1 MASYSC
7 TTDAWGSNTA
17 PRIRLTLTESSST
30 NTTATY
36 SWRLEYV
43 AQSPAYSVARPY
55 TADIDGTRVA
65 SGKYEIDK
73 KKGTFTIAS
82 GTKTFN
88 KGTSSRAVV
97 FSCSMNFSI
106 TWSGT
111 YGGTMSK
118 SGSLTLPAK
127 IIPTYTISYNA
138 NGGSGAPSSQTKK
151 DGETLKLSSTKP
163 TRIGYSFLGW
173 STSSSA
179 TSASYSAGG
188 NFTSNANTT
197 LYAVWSINTYTI
209 SYNANGGS
217 GAPSSQTKKYNVT
230 LTLSSTKPTRTNYN
244 FLGWST
250 SSSATSA
257 IYSPGGSF
265 ALNSNTTLYAV
276 WSLAYKKPTIQN
288 LTISRCNEN
297 GTFTDSG
304 TSVSVKFNWTTFN
317 NLSSIQAWY
326 KKATDSSWSNVATIS
341 GSSSQKSGSINTII
355 FKSLINADNTY
366 HIFIRVSD
374 SGGHTDSTTL
384 VSSQFVLMDFRN
396 TGKGIAIGKT
406 AEEDLFDVNMD
417 TRFRKAVRSEGD
429 IIAGLGMSNQVSLQ
443 GLANSKVNKSD
454 VINNLS
460 NSSTDKPLS
469 AYQGMVL
476 RSSIESANSKI
487 NAANSKMTAMQGKCF
502 LAINDTSSNSYTGS
516 TILIKSDSIK
526 LPAGKYIAIASAV
539 IQTSRYT
546 STLRLNVAGKDVGI
560 GTTNSKTPMR
570 VSVMGHFEIT
580 SEKQT
585 SIALRGYG
593 QDSGT
598 AVTAPAYNSYNIIVF
613 KIG

>member
-36 SWRLEYV
+36 SWKLEYV

-88 KGTSSRAVV
+88 KGTSSRTVV

-106 TWSGT
+106 TWLGT

-118 SGSLTLPAK
+118 SGSFTLPAK

-151 DGETLKLSSTKP
+151 NGETLKLSSTKP
-163 TRIGYSFLGW
+163 TRTGYSFLGW

-188 NFTSNANTT
+188 NFSSNANTT
-197 LYAVWSINTYTI
+197 LYAVWRINTYTI

-217 GAPSSQTKKYNVT
+217 GAPSSQTKKNGET
-230 LTLSSTKPTRTNYN
+230 LKLSSTKPTRTGYS

-257 IYSPGGSF
+257 TYNSSGSF
-265 ALNSNTTLYAV
+265 TLNSNTTLYAV
-276 WSLAYKKPTIQN
+276 WSLAYKKPVIQN

-297 GTFTDSG
+297 GTFMDSG
-304 TSVSVKFNWTTFN
+304 TSISVKFNWTTFN

-326 KKATDSSWSNVATIS
+326 KKATDTSWNSVATIS

-355 FKSLINADNTY
+355 FNSLINADNTY
-366 HIFIRVSD
+366 RILIRVSD
-374 SGGHTDSTTL
+374 SGGYTDSTKL
-384 VSSQFVLMDFRN
+384 VNSQFVLMDFKN
-396 TGKGIAIGKT
+396 TGKGMAVGKV
-406 AEEDLFDVNMD
+406 AEIDNLLDINLRTRHRVDEDFM
-417 TRFRKAVRSEGD
+417 
-429 IIAGLGMSNQVSLQ
+429 
-443 GLANSKVNKSD
+443 
-454 VINNLS
+454 
-460 NSSTDKPLS
+460 
-469 AYQGMVL
+469 
-476 RSSIESANSKI
+476 I
-487 NAANSKMTAMQGKCF
+487 NAAIYGMDADGNTYEALYPRNSYGNTIIGYGNYNAKSGDTNIYGKSVNIAVSETPNPASFKPYVCKGDTLDFDIATTGYITSGSTDICFFIPCSRYILGNPTPSAVSINGLIIRQGGKYTHGSSASVYVKPSSYSVSIAPDGGF
-502 LAINDTSSNSYTGS
+502 YVIVTMSTTTNAINNDACGVRWS
-516 TILIKSDSIK
+516 
-526 LPAGKYIAIASAV
+526 GK
-539 IQTSRYT
+539 
-546 STLRLNVAGKDVGI
+546 
-560 GTTNSKTPMR
+560 
-570 VSVMGHFEIT
+570 
-580 SEKQT
+580 
-585 SIALRGYG
+585 
-593 QDSGT
+593 
-598 AVTAPAYNSYNIIVF
+598 IVLY
-613 KIG
+613 